1 MLTRIRSQLPAY
13 RRALRRRRR
22 TLTALLIAMVAV
34 AVLPSMLPAGHRGTA
49 VVVTSRAVPAGT
61 VITEEHVSTV
71 EVAAELV
78 PAGAATSADEA
89 VGRTAA
95 VPLTEG
101 TPLLPGLLTSD
112 TEAELAPGS
121 SLLVVSAPAQLRDR
135 LHPGTE
141 LEIHHSTSDPTR
153 PGRTPATVVEVAGDT
168 TGAVPGLGGT
178 APDLVVLVTVDRADA
193 VEVAHATREGWSILS
208 IVG

>member
-22 TLTALLIAMVAV
+22 TLVALLIAMVAV
-34 AVLPSMLPAGHRGTA
+34 AVLPSMLPAGHHGTT
-49 VVVTSRAVPAGT
+49 VVVTATAVPAGT
-61 VITEEHVSTV
+61 VIAPDHLRTV

-78 PAGAATSADEA
+78 PAGTA
-89 VGRTAA
+89 VTGEEVVGQTTA
-95 VPLTEG
+95 VPLAEG
-101 TPLLPGLLTSD
+101 TPLIPALLTSN
-112 TEAELAPGS
+112 TASELPPGS
-121 SLLVVSAPAQLRDR
+121 ALLVVSAPVQLRER
-135 LHPGTE
+135 LHPGTQ
-141 LEIHHSTSDPTR
+141 LEIHHSTVDPAR

-168 TGAVPGLGGT
+168 PGAVAGLGGT
-178 APDLVVLVTVDRADA
+178 SSDLVVLVTVSRADA